1 MSDCKIVS
9 VRVSPLYDMFR
20 KVRQYKDG
28 STDVEVFDSPELER
42 ALSPYF
48 KEGYR
53 IVQAIKLDG
62 AYTTFIL
69 ERN

>member
-20 KVRQYKDG
+20 NVRQYKDG
-28 STDVEVFDSPELER
+28 STNVEVFDSPEPEK
-42 ALSPYF
+42 APSPYLR
-48 KEGYR
+48 EGYR
-53 IVQAIKLDG
+53 IVQTIKLDG
-62 AYTTFIL
+62 AYTTFVL